1 MERAV
6 KFRTDSVL
14 IELSGG
20 KFSQE
25 NKGLRKRNRKPIER
39 TCLEGHFL
47 SEGEL
52 GLRE

>member
-1 MERAV
+1 M
-6 KFRTDSVL
+6 KFRTSSAL